1 MFPKGSE
8 PRWSSEVEGGMRKHV
23 RKAGLAARGERFLE
37 TQVWSRKDSWAHMG
51 EASVATGWHLF
62 RL

>member
-37 TQVWSRKDSWAHMG
+37 TQVWSRKDS
-51 EASVATGWHLF
+51 
-62 RL
+62 